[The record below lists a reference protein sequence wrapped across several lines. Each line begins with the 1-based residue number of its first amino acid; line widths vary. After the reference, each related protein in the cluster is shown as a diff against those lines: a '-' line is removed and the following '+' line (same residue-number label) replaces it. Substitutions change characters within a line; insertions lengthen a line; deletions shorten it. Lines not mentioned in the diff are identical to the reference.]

1 MELGEKIV
9 TLRDKWKGCDLL
21 MYVWVLQC
29 KIKLSLNRMRSVME
43 LKQLETGAEI
53 SVGKYN

>member
-21 MYVWVLQC
+21 MYIWVLQR

-43 LKQLETGAEI
+43 LKQLETSAEV

>member
-21 MYVWVLQC
+21 MYIWVLQC
-29 KIKLSLNRMRSVME
+29 KIKLSLNRMWSVME
-43 LKQLETGAEI
+43 LKQLQTSGEI
-53 SVGKYN
+53 SVEK